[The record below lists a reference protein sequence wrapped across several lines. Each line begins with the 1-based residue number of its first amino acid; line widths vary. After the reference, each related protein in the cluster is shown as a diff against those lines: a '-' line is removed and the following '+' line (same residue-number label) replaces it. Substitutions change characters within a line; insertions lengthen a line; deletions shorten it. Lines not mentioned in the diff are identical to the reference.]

1 LRLTTFANDD
11 IIPTPER
18 EKTMMLTFAD
28 YTLLVGYLSVAAF
41 ASYASSEV
49 AKAIRTYLDE
59 I

>member
-1 LRLTTFANDD
+1 
-11 IIPTPER
+11 
-18 EKTMMLTFAD
+18 MMLTFAD